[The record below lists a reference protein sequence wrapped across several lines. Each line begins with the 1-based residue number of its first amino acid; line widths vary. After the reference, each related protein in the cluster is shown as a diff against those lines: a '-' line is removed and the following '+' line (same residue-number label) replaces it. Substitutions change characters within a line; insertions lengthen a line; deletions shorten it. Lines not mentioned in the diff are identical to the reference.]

1 METIELLP
9 NLHLLRFAVGQAYLW
24 ADAGELTLV
33 DTGPPGEGE
42 AIANAISEL
51 GYAIDQ
57 LARIVLTHCHGDHT
71 GSAAEIRTWS
81 SAPIFAH
88 PLEAPRIRGEAPGR
102 PPVLEDWERPLFEA
116 VGDESLLLG
125 PPVDVDEEVDEGD
138 TLDFGGGATVLH
150 VPGHTDGS
158 IALHLSEAAV
168 LFTGDTIAESRGTVI
183 LGVFNLDR
191 AAAVASM
198 RRQADLED
206 VEVACFGHGDPV
218 LADAG
223 KRLREAA
230 AELSA

>member
-33 DTGPPGEGE
+33 DTGPPGEGD
-42 AIANAISEL
+42 AIKDVIGQL
-51 GYAIDQ
+51 GYTTDR

-81 SAPIFAH
+81 STPIFAH
-88 PLEAPRIRGEAPGR
+88 PLDTPRIQGEAPGQ
-102 PPVLEDWERPLFEA
+102 PPILEDWERPLFEEF
-116 VGDESLLLG
+116 GDLSLILG
-125 PPVDVDEEVDEGD
+125 PPVDVDEQIGDGD
-138 TLDFGGGATVLH
+138 TLDFGATVLH

-158 IALHLSEAAV
+158 IALHLREHGV
-168 LFTGDTIAESRGTVI
+168 LLTGDTIAEAEGTVI
-183 LGVFNLDR
+183 LGVFNRDR

-198 RRQADLED
+198 RRQAALDD
-206 VEVACFGHGDPV
+206 VEIACFGHGDPV

-230 AELSA
+230 AQLSG